1 MKTVWLLYILISFNG
16 DPKLE
21 TREYDT
27 EEECIQEKVRVLQEV
42 KEVYNIEDAQV
53 HCIRSTRQKNG
64 KK

>member
-53 HCIRSTRQKNG
+53 HCIRSTR
-64 KK
+64 

>member
-1 MKTVWLLYILISFNG
+1 MKTIWLLYILIAFNG

-53 HCIRSTRQKNG
+53 HCIRSTR
-64 KK
+64 